1 MPLNSTNYTVLYP
14 QNGRYSERYIRLRAS
29 GNTKILGTG
38 FNFWSISQAVD
49 SKLYT
54 IWKVSSFVNFRER
67 QGCILMIGVLKFCCD
82 FQFFRISQGSV
93 ATHLMQAKNLN
104 QTHTEF
110 TGESVSE
117 GFRKS
122 VYVCRSY
129 DLKSSVPFL
138 PRDTVLARYML
149 SSRVLP
155 SVCVS
160 VRYTPV
166 LCQNGWT

>member
-1 MPLNSTNYTVLYP
+1 MDGTV
-14 QNGRYSERYIRLRAS
+14 NGTYVCELLVI
-29 GNTKILGTG
+29 
-38 FNFWSISQAVD
+38 
-49 SKLYT
+49 
-54 IWKVSSFVNFRER
+54 
-67 QGCILMIGVLKFCCD
+67 LKFWALDLTSGLLVRLWTAASYTPYERCQVLLIFVKD
-82 FQFFRISQGSV
+82 RGVFWWSEYWSSAVIFNFFRISQGSV